1 MKLLFGLSSAVP
13 LLLAASAVFAHPG
26 HVHAS
31 GPVHGTSWLDLAGFL
46 LASVALPAAAFVLVR
61 WRNRRR

>member
-1 MKLLFGLSSAVP
+1 MKLLFRFSSAVP
-13 LLLAASAVFAHPG
+13 LLLAASTVLAHPG
-26 HVHAS
+26 HVHVS

-46 LASVALPAAAFVLVR
+46 LASTLLPAAALLVAR